1 MSVIFI
7 YAVFIFFDG
16 RSKIE
21 IDISTDAVKSPTSV
35 TKNIP
40 KPSFKS
46 DLSKKTIVTKGI
58 RESSDNG
65 SVESLKIKK
74 IIGSVRVDIEKCENR
89 MSEIFGP
96 EDTKLNLS
104 LFTEYEIKE
113 ALQKFNQVSFN
124 SPQMSDLMQYL
135 SSNTIDSNSDLV
147 GEIANI
153 RPCRMF
159 QKINFLDELRRVLTS
174 TDNNEFK
181 KEIVN
186 ELTIYF
192 QREVEN
198 SSSVANLTM
207 ALNMMEAF
215 SSEKKIFID
224 EKYSNEIDS
233 LIDQIEE
240 DYENVLIAAEDSLE
254 AKDND
259 GEGEISREII
269 RREVSLNQKYK
280 KKILNLIKAN
290 L

>member
-1 MSVIFI
+1 M
-7 YAVFIFFDG
+7 
-16 RSKIE
+16 E
-21 IDISTDAVKSPTSV
+21 IDLSRDAVKSPTSV
-35 TKNIP
+35 TKNIA

-46 DLSKKTIVTKGI
+46 DLSKKTTAIKDINV
-58 RESSDNG
+58 SSDNEP
-65 SVESLKIKK
+65 VENLTIKK
-74 IIGSVRVDIEKCENR
+74 IIGSVRVDIEKCENS
-89 MSEIFGP
+89 MTEIFGP

-124 SPQMSDLMQYL
+124 SPQMGDLMEYL
-135 SSNTIDSNSDLV
+135 SSNTIDSNSDLI

-174 TDNNEFK
+174 TENNEFK
-181 KEIVN
+181 KEIIN
-186 ELTIYF
+186 ELTKYF

-215 SSEKKIFID
+215 SSEKKLNVD
-224 EKYSNEIDS
+224 EKYSKEVDS

-254 AKDND
+254 AKNND

-269 RREVSLNQKYK
+269 RREVSLNKKYK
-280 KKILNLIKAN
+280 KKILDLIKAN